1 MDRNIIIFRCLLYLF
16 LNKKAYF
23 YSQLGH
29 KKRRA
34 KDRNNNYFFP
44 LFFVRVLKLR
54 SLLHQMELQF

>member
-1 MDRNIIIFRCLLYLF
+1 MSILF
-16 LNKKAYF
+16 VSQQKRPTF
-23 YSQLGH
+23 SQLDH